1 MTRSVSASGA
11 ATVLILLSGCSHK
24 IGNDRSTASDPSA
37 SGAAEISDSALPVAG
52 AYGFTKGQA
61 KTRLEASGYN
71 SISGWKRTR
80 AEMVRH
86 SAKGWCAGQRPIVR
100 RAVNPSS
107 RKDNAHDGNNHTT
120 LR

>member
-71 SISGWKRTR
+71 SISGLEKDTSGNWHGTAQKDGVPVS
-80 AEMVRH
+80 VRLFG
-86 SAKGWCAGQRPIVR
+86 AQ
-100 RAVNPSS
+100 
-107 RKDNAHDGNNHTT
+107 
-120 LR
+120 